1 MMRGAGGQPG
11 TGRLWAMGDV
21 LVDQPG
27 AFVGKHSER
36 LRVTVRGTVVAEH
49 PLLDVGRVLLA
60 GQGLAI
66 SADAVRAC
74 AERGIRVDF
83 LSGRGE
89 PYASLFSPVPN
100 ATAAT
105 RRAQLAAPD
114 NGRAATLVAAIAAAK
129 MTNQANVLKYAV
141 KNWRVAR
148 PDLFEDVRAL
158 ADEVERA
165 RALLPPLH
173 GRPIE
178 AVRAALGAAEAR
190 ASRAYWSGFGRLL
203 RRVDWPG
210 RQHQDA
216 ADLANGLLNYG
227 YGVLYGEVERAAVA
241 AGLDP
246 FAGFLHA
253 DRPGSPSLVF
263 DLIEQFRQPAVDRV
277 VLGLVNRGTRLALDA
292 DGRLDAPTRRRT
304 AEAVLARLDDVVAWE
319 GQRQPLRLVIRH
331 QAERAATFLRGERGD
346 YRGFAASW

>member
-1 MMRGAGGQPG
+1 
-11 TGRLWAMGDV
+11 
-21 LVDQPG
+21 QPG

-49 PLLDVGRVLLA
+49 PLLDVGRVLLV
-60 GQGLAI
+60 GQGLSI

-129 MTNQANVLKYAV
+129 MTNQANLLKYAV

-148 PDLFEDVRAL
+148 PDLFE
-158 ADEVERA
+158 RA
-165 RALLPPLH
+165 RALLPPLR

-210 RQHQDA
+210 RQHQ
-216 ADLANGLLNYG
+216 
-227 YGVLYGEVERAAVA
+227 
-241 AGLDP
+241 
-246 FAGFLHA
+246 
-253 DRPGSPSLVF
+253 
-263 DLIEQFRQPAVDRV
+263 
-277 VLGLVNRGTRLALDA
+277 
-292 DGRLDAPTRRRT
+292 
-304 AEAVLARLDDVVAWE
+304 
-319 GQRQPLRLVIRH
+319 
-331 QAERAATFLRGERGD
+331 
-346 YRGFAASW
+346 